1 MAKDSINLTNL
12 DERHGVASFTSD
24 TVIESDIVT
33 FDTEIYQGAV
43 NQQVSASDSPVP
55 GEHAGGMDRKE
66 GHNFLYAQTASSTA
80 NRHPTVR
87 TFSTDRPVMC
97 SLDSLD
103 DIPSPR
109 NWHNRCLTILLV
121 IVGILAI
128 VSVIAAVVAYVSVLG
143 DECTCDDNNTTGKS
157 FMLGVT
163 SLVTLLGVQWLK
175 LCMRLK
181 SVSVISKLQ
190 K

>member
-1 MAKDSINLTNL
+1 MAKDTITLTNL
-12 DERHGVASFTSD
+12 DGRHGVTSFTSD
-24 TVIESDIVT
+24 TVNESDMVT

-43 NQQVSASDSPVP
+43 NQQVSTSNSPVP
-55 GEHAGGMDRKE
+55 GEHAASGMDAKKE
-66 GHNFLYAQTASSTA
+66 EHNLLYAQTASSTA

-103 DIPSPR
+103 DIPSSG

-121 IVGILAI
+121 IAGILAI

-143 DECTCDDNNTTGKS
+143 DECTCDNNNITGKS
-157 FMLGVT
+157 IMSGGVT
-163 SLVTLLGVQWLK
+163 SLVTLFQSKG
-175 LCMRLK
+175 
-181 SVSVISKLQ
+181 SNIS
-190 K
+190 